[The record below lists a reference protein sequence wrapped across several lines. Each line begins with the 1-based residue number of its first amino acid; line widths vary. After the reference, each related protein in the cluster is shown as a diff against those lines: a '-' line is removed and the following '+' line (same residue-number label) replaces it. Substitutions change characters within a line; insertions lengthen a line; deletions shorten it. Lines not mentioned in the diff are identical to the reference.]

1 MKKALVIRFIEK
13 EMSMCMRLA
22 AFDYRRGNYSDAHE
36 YVERA
41 CALGDIRKLVR
52 EGRYDDIKKYER
64 EMSSIENAWIS
75 YWKVAKELDEVDV
88 FIKTN
93 GFDR

>member
-22 AFDYRRGNYSDAHE
+22 AFDYRRGNYSDAHKF
-36 YVERA
+36 VERT

-52 EGRYDDIKKYER
+52 EGRYDDIKKHER
-64 EMSSIENAWIS
+64 GMSCSENTWII

>member
-22 AFDYRRGNYSDAHE
+22 AFDYRRGNYFDAHE
-36 YVERA
+36 FVERA

-52 EGRYDDIKKYER
+52 EGRYDDIKKHER
-64 EMSSIENAWIS
+64 EMSCSENTWIC
-75 YWKVAKELDEVDV
+75 YLKVVEELDEVDV

-93 GFDR
+93 GFDK